1 MYVVD
6 EFDKKIISILNED
19 GRTSFLNIS
28 KELGVS
34 NTMVHQRVSK
44 LMESG
49 VISSIRPILNE
60 KKIGYDLSSFTGIT
74 LEKDYV
80 HDTVIEAL
88 KKIPEITECYFIA
101 GDFTFFLRIVAKNS
115 DDLRK
120 LLYEK
125 IDKIPGVYKTIS
137 MIDLGC
143 AFKRNA
149 KVE

>member
-34 NTMVHQRVSK
+34 NTMIHQRVSK